1 VTSLSGVKAGDKL
14 TGDRFESLGKPRHIA
29 GQVGGL
35 SDPDEQVGRDETP
48 AESRSFDGSR
58 SCYVSRLSQSL
69 IIPTRG

>member
-35 SDPDEQVGRDETP
+35 SDPDEQVGREEALARP
-48 AESRSFDGSR
+48 APIGGGARDARRVKVFR
-58 SCYVSRLSQSL
+58 WV
-69 IIPTRG
+69 